1 MSAEVTPN
9 LGLLKPA
16 QEDFYNVDDV
26 NQNMDI
32 LDQVIAEQGRKIETA
47 GVIVGDDD
55 GRKYRW
61 GKDEKGIYFEEIEMV
76 RLYEQDIYSNYSGA
90 VGGIGRAAAIL
101 QNYAGNL
108 TGGAMMGI
116 LEDGQKLVDY
126 VGRVVKAGANQAQS
140 AAPQADMGIF
150 RQAIPSGCRMT
161 VQKPLPYVSIQ
172 RYCLSLCSS
181 DSAY

>member
-1 MSAEVTPN
+1 
-9 LGLLKPA
+9 
-16 QEDFYNVDDV
+16 
-26 NQNMDI
+26 
-32 LDQVIAEQGRKIETA
+32 
-47 GVIVGDDD
+47 
-55 GRKYRW
+55 
-61 GKDEKGIYFEEIEMV
+61 MV

-150 RQAIPSGCRMT
+150 RQGYPQWVPDDGTEAVAICVNTKVLPIVVQQRFSVLRLMHRTLPPTTITLIRSRMLMVFIHIYT
-161 VQKPLPYVSIQ
+161 
-172 RYCLSLCSS
+172 
-181 DSAY
+181 AWA